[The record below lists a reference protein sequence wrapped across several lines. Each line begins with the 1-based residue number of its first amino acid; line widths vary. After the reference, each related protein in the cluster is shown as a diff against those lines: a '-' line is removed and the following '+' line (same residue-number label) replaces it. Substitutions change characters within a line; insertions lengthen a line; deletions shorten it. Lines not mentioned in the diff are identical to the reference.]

1 MSESSRAPVEDVSDR
16 RPDGA
21 DRRPEGDVMDDR
33 RPRVASH
40 KKILIVDDEP
50 DSQETLAAILRE
62 DGYLVDAAGTAEE
75 AIERFRQET
84 YHLLL
89 TDLFLPGKSGVDLT
103 KLVHE
108 NCPATAIVLITG
120 HATVKTA
127 VSALKRGANDYI
139 RKPVNPRK
147 LKDRVAALLASR
159 PEYLPSKLL
168 AVGRSGEVTFE
179 GMIARSRV
187 MHNVFEKIKLAAASD
202 ATVLIT
208 GESGTG
214 KELVARA
221 IHNRSSRATGP
232 YIPVHTG
239 AIPRDLIA
247 SELFG
252 HERGSFTGAIDRK
265 EGKFELADGGTIFL
279 DEIST
284 MDERTQIN
292 LLRVLETFT
301 FTRIGGK
308 KEKTVNVRVVAAT
321 NRDLLKMVEGNEFRE
336 DLYYRLNILNVW
348 LPPLRER
355 QEDIAVLATAF
366 VRSFGQHYKK
376 QIDIIPSETQR
387 LLEGYHWPGNV
398 RELRNIIEQAVLLAR
413 GRTIEPELLPQMIYR
428 AGPAEEVIRI
438 PLGSTMREAEKEI
451 ILRTLEAQDGNKK
464 ITAEILG
471 ISRRSL
477 YNKLG
482 EYGIESRPRG
492 QAKEAAAKDGEPR
505 ADKSAKVVP

>member
-1 MSESSRAPVEDVSDR
+1 MVSKGMAEERTVFSSDPGAPR
-16 RPDGA
+16 REGTTTP
-21 DRRPEGDVMDDR
+21 RRKV
-33 RPRVASH
+33 
-40 KKILIVDDEP
+40 LIVDDEE
-50 DSQETLAAILRE
+50 DARSGLCEILRAE
-62 DGYLVDAAGTAEE
+62 GYAVDAAATAEE
-75 AIERFRQET
+75 ALERFRSET

-89 TDLFLPGKSGVDLT
+89 TDLLLPGKSGVELT
-103 KLVHE
+103 KLVHDA
-108 NCPATAIVLITG
+108 CPATAIVLITG

-127 VSALKRGANDYI
+127 VAALKRGASDYI

-147 LKDRVAALLASR
+147 LKDRVRGLLDRR
-159 PEYLPSKLL
+159 PDYLPNRLL

-179 GMIARSRV
+179 GMSARSRV
-187 MHNVFEKIKLAAASD
+187 MHNVFEKVKLAAASD

-221 IHNRSSRATGP
+221 IHNRSNRAGGAFVA
-232 YIPVHTG
+232 VHTG

-252 HERGSFTGAIDRK
+252 HEKGAFTGATDRK
-265 EGKFELADGGTIFL
+265 EGKFELAEGGTIFL

-308 KEKTVNVRVVAAT
+308 KEKTANVRVVAAT
-321 NRDLLKMVEGNEFRE
+321 NKDLLKMVEEGVFRE
-336 DLYYRLNILNVW
+336 DLYYRLNILQIV

-355 QEDIAVLATAF
+355 REDIPLLATEFLTHFA
-366 VRSFGQHYKK
+366 QHYRK
-376 QIDIIPSETQR
+376 QVEVIPAETQR

-398 RELRNIIEQAVLLAR
+398 RELRNVIEQAVLLAR
-413 GRTIEPELLPQMIYR
+413 GVTLDPELLPQMIYR
-428 AGPAEEVIRI
+428 AGPADECIRI
-438 PLGSTMREAEKEI
+438 PLGATMRDAEREI
-451 ILRTLEAQDGNKK
+451 ILRTLEARAGNKK
-464 ITAEILG
+464 ITAEVLG

-477 YNKLG
+477 YNKLA
-482 EYGIESRPRG
+482 EYGLGARRGDTALGDLGDATDGSEATLRAGGRP
-492 QAKEAAAKDGEPR
+492 
-505 ADKSAKVVP
+505 